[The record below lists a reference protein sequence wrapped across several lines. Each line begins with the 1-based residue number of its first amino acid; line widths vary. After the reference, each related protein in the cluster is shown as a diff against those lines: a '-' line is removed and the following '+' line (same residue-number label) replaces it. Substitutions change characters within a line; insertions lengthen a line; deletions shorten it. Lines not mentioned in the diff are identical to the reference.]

1 MEPDKVRLSE
11 LRFQRARWAYRRERR
26 IDEGASPVQQ
36 YFITSTNSRSYRLLR
51 GAMLVFAL
59 MLPSYSA
66 SHAQF
71 ERLAGRWEGSG
82 SIELSNGTR
91 EKLKC
96 VAAYMVHGDKKNLQL
111 NIRCAGDSYNM
122 NISSYAIVNAGA
134 VTGNWSE
141 SNSMAGGAIS
151 GKASGDHIQ
160 IVAESSGF
168 SATLSLTTHS
178 DRQSVSIRSRSPDS
192 PIKGASMNLRR
203 SGSASAF

>member
-1 MEPDKVRLSE
+1 M
-11 LRFQRARWAYRRERR
+11 
-26 IDEGASPVQQ
+26 QQ
-36 YFITSTNSRSYRLLR
+36 YFITSINSRSSRLLR
-51 GAMLVFAL
+51 GTMLVFAL
-59 MLPSYSA
+59 LMSSYSA

-71 ERLAGRWEGSG
+71 ERLAGRWAGSG

-96 VAAYMVHGDKKNLQL
+96 VAAYMVQGDKKNLQL
-111 NIRCAGDSYNM
+111 NIRCAGDSYNI
-122 NISSYAIVNAGA
+122 NISSNASVAAGV

-151 GKASGDHIQ
+151 GRASSDHIQ
-160 IVAESSGF
+160 VIAESSGF
-168 SATLSLTTHS
+168 SASLSLTTHS
-178 DRQSVSIRSRSPDS
+178 DRQSISIRSRSPDS